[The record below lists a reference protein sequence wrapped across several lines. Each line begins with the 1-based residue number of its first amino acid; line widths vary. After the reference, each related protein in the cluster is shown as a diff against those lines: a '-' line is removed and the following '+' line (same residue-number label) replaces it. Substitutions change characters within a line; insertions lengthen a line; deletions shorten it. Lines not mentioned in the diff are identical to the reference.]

1 MARTS
6 RTTAKG
12 TRRAAFRG
20 SRRYRE
26 FVKYRFIAGFL
37 LVPLVLYGVFVI
49 SPFLQTFYYSLTD
62 WTGYSS
68 NFSMVGL
75 GNYTKLLHDQ
85 LFWKALWHNVI
96 MLLVLPVVTL
106 GLGLFFAFML
116 NVGGRHRRGEAV
128 AGVRGAGFYKIV
140 YFFPQVLSITI
151 TAVLWE
157 YIYDPDG
164 GLLNGVLDALGLGSL
179 EQSWLGDPRLA
190 LICIM
195 AVMVWA
201 NVGFYVVLFSAAMGS
216 VPRDIYEAVLL
227 DGAGRVTTFF
237 RITLPL
243 IRDTVQTGWVYMGI
257 IALDGFAVVQIMS
270 VNQGGPDYSTLVE
283 PLYLYNKAFRDGQA
297 GYATAVLHGGGAV
310 SATSLDFSYGK
321 PEDLV
326 IAAVELVVGL
336 LLAVVY
342 LRVREP
348 RPVTWLRRLHTG
360 SVNDYAAFA
369 AAGIVVTAAVLLT

>member
-1 MARTS
+1 M
-6 RTTAKG
+6 
-12 TRRAAFRG
+12 
-20 SRRYRE
+20 
-26 FVKYRFIAGFL
+26 
-37 LVPLVLYGVFVI
+37 
-49 SPFLQTFYYSLTD
+49 
-62 WTGYSS
+62 
-68 NFSMVGL
+68 
-75 GNYTKLLHDQ
+75 
-85 LFWKALWHNVI
+85 
-96 MLLVLPVVTL
+96 
-106 GLGLFFAFML
+106 
-116 NVGGRHRRGEAV
+116 
-128 AGVRGAGFYKIV
+128 
-140 YFFPQVLSITI
+140 LSITI

-157 YIYDPDG
+157 YIYDPYG
-164 GLLNGVLDALGLGSL
+164 GLLNDVLDALGLGSL

-297 GYATAVLHGGGAV
+297 GYATAVGVAMLLVSVVFAV
-310 SATSLDFSYGK
+310 ATMRLGRRDR
-321 PEDLV
+321 
-326 IAAVELVVGL
+326 IEL
-336 LLAVVY
+336 
-342 LRVREP
+342 
-348 RPVTWLRRLHTG
+348 
-360 SVNDYAAFA
+360 
-369 AAGIVVTAAVLLT
+369 